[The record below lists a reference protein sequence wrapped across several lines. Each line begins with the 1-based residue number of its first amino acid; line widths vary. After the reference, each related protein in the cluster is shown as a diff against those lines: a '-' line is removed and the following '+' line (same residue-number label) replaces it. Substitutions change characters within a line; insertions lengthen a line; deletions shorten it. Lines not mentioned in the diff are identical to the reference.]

1 MKLDPALLPGRVAS
15 ELANRTLGREAWA
28 REKLATHA
36 GRVFAVSVGPAS
48 AGLRIGA
55 DGALE
60 SVSLSGMTPELRLTI
75 SPLQLPAFLA
85 DPRMWNEYV
94 KEDGDVALGGTLKEL
109 AQTLPWFVEQAF
121 ARALGPIAGQRLA
134 DAGRHLLAFPGHAAS
149 RLGESVGRYA
159 RDEAGLVVGDDEV
172 HAFAG
177 AAAALAARVDALEAR
192 VAALSSS
199 R

>member
-1 MKLDPALLPGRVAS
+1 MTPA

-28 REKLATHA
+28 REKLAVHA
-36 GRVFAVSVGPAS
+36 GRAFRVNVGPAT
-48 AGLRIGA
+48 AGFRISA
-55 DGALE
+55 DGTFEHAPLE
-60 SVSLSGMTPELRLTI
+60 GVTPDLRLAI
-75 SPLQLPAFLA
+75 SALHLPSFLA
-85 DPRMWNEYV
+85 DPRQWNEYV

-149 RLGESVGRYA
+149 RLSESVGRYA
-159 RDEAGLVVGDDEV
+159 RDEAGLVVRDDEMRG
-172 HAFAG
+172 FAEQT
-177 AAAALAARVDALEAR
+177 AALAARVDALEAR
-192 VAALSSS
+192 VAALTSP